1 MIEICL
7 PNSELNMAYHIHI
20 QGQVQGVGFRPYV
33 WRLARA
39 FGLTGWVNN
48 TTDGVHIAFEADAE
62 KAVLFYNELISNPP
76 PLARIA
82 SHVMHE
88 TGTAHFPEF
97 SIVESEHNGQASLML
112 TPDFRLCAD
121 CRRELHDP
129 QNRRFGYAF
138 LTCTHCGPRYSI
150 AQKLPYDR
158 IHTTMQAFAMCDEC
172 GAEYQNPEDRRF
184 YSQTNSCA
192 ACGIQMQVYANGK
205 IVYFKNE
212 KPAAFVAQQLTQGRI
227 VAVKGIG
234 GYLLLCDA
242 TNPTAVQRMRV
253 RKHRPAK
260 PFAVMYPD
268 MHLLKTS
275 AEVSILEEEALL
287 SPVAPIVL
295 LNLKNNSSEEDKT
308 PALATN
314 EIAPGLSQIGVM
326 LPYAPLLDW
335 IAAEVGIPLVATS
348 GNVSNSPI
356 VYTDEK
362 AILELSGIADFI
374 LTHNRPIA
382 VPQDDS
388 VIRFST
394 FTRQKIV
401 IRRSR
406 GLAPN
411 LNHGGN
417 TSVSMLAMGA
427 DMKSTFALTH
437 QTNTYVSQYLGDL
450 ESYETQQN
458 YEHTLTHFLQLLE
471 AQPNVILT
479 DRHPGF
485 FATQLGNA
493 LEKRLDV
500 SVQRVQHHQAHFAAV
515 LGENSLIASELPV
528 LGVIWDG
535 TGLGDDGHIW
545 GGEFF
550 SYDNFRFQRCC
561 HFDYFD
567 FLLGDKMPKEPRISA
582 LTATFDVP
590 FAEEFVRPKF
600 TDAEWKVYAH
610 LLQKRTSLQTS
621 SVGRIFDGVASLLG
635 LIDQATYEGEAAML
649 LENLAKGYC
658 IKNGLELKQ
667 SYFPDTLP
675 DHRIPT
681 KLLMQHIVSDLKKG
695 LAPDCIAAKFHYSLV
710 HLVQMVAKKLNINQ
724 LAFSGGVFQNEVL
737 VDLLNRHLSA
747 DFRLFFHR
755 DLSPNDE
762 NISFGQ
768 LMYCQI
774 EQTQHA
780 AKRTEKQLVENSI
793 F

>member
-1 MIEICL
+1 
-7 PNSELNMAYHIHI
+7 MAYHIHI

-62 KAVLFYNELISNPP
+62 KATRFYNELISNPP

-82 SHVMHE
+82 SHAMRE
-88 TGTAHFPEF
+88 TEAAYFPDF
-97 SIVESEHNGQASLML
+97 SIVESEHNGPASLML
-112 TPDFRLCAD
+112 TPDFALCAD

-129 QNRRFGYAF
+129 ENRRFGYAF

-172 GAEYQNPEDRRF
+172 GAEYRNPEDRRF

-192 ACGIQMQVYANGK
+192 ACGIRMHVYADGK
-205 IVYFKNE
+205 IVSVENE
-212 KPAAFVAQQLTQGRI
+212 KQADFVARQLKQGSI

-242 TNPTAVQRMRV
+242 TNATAVQRLRQ
-253 RKHRPAK
+253 RKHRPTK
-260 PFAVMYPD
+260 PFAVMFPD
-268 MHLLKTS
+268 MQLLKAT
-275 AEVSILEEEALL
+275 AEVSSAEEDALL
-287 SPVAPIVL
+287 SPAAPIVL
-295 LNLKNNSSEEDKT
+295 LNLRNSIAAQDKT
-308 PALATN
+308 PAIATN
-314 EIAPGLSQIGVM
+314 EIAPALSQIGVM
-326 LPYAPLLDW
+326 LPYAPLLEW
-335 IAAEVGIPLVATS
+335 IATETGRPLVATS

-356 VYTDEK
+356 VYIDEK
-362 AILELSGIADFI
+362 ALAELSGIADFVLI
-374 LTHNRPIA
+374 HNRPIA
-382 VPQDDS
+382 IPQDDS
-388 VIRFST
+388 VVRFSM
-394 FTRQKIV
+394 FTRQRIV
-401 IRRSR
+401 VRRSR

-458 YEHTLTHFLQLLE
+458 YEHTLTHFLDLLE
-471 AQPNVILT
+471 VQPEVILT
-479 DRHPGF
+479 DLHPGY

-515 LGENSLIASELPV
+515 LGENDLIASELPV

-550 SYDNFRFQRCC
+550 SYENFRFQRCC

-567 FLLGDKMPKEPRISA
+567 FLLGDKMPREPRVSA

-590 FAEEFVRPKF
+590 FAEAFIRPKF
-600 TDAEWKVYAH
+600 TDAERKVYTH
-610 LLQKRTSLQTS
+610 LLQKRTALQTS
-621 SVGRIFDGVASLLG
+621 SVGRIFDAVASLLG
-635 LIDQATYEGEAAML
+635 LTDQATYEGEAAMR
-649 LENLAKGYC
+649 LENLAKDYC
-658 IKNGLELKQ
+658 VKNGLEIKQ

-681 KLLMQHIVSDLKKG
+681 KLLMQHILSDLKKG
-695 LAPDCIAAKFHYSLV
+695 VGPDCIAARFHYSLV
-710 HLVQMVAKKLNINQ
+710 HLVQMIAKKLNIHQ

-737 VDLLNRHLSA
+737 VDLLNHRLSA
-747 DFRLFFHR
+747 DFQLFFHR

-774 EQTQHA
+774 EQTKNA
-780 AKRTEKQLVENSI
+780 AKRTEKRMVENSI